1 MWRKRSFMTQTTT
14 AEEIQIPVAE
24 EEGVAGV
31 KATL

>member
-1 MWRKRSFMTQTTT
+1 MWRKRRLMLQTTT
-14 AEEIQIPVAE
+14 VEFQIPVDE